1 LTKRK
6 PTPRAPRWQPGVS
19 GNPKGRPPGIP
30 NPSTKLRQ
38 MIDAEAIVKRLEE
51 AALAGDVAAART
63 LLERALPLYRVA
75 AAPVDLPELESA
87 EDLTAKAHAVLDAVA
102 KGRVPPD
109 LGAQLVSAIG
119 NVARVAEV
127 DELLRRVDALEKERA
142 TKSV

>member
-1 LTKRK
+1 
-6 PTPRAPRWQPGVS
+6 
-19 GNPKGRPPGIP
+19 
-30 NPSTKLRQ
+30 

-75 AAPVDLPELESA
+75 AAPVDLPELECA
-87 EDLTAKAHAVLDAVA
+87 EDLTAKAHAVLAAVA

-127 DELLRRVDALEKERA
+127 DELLRRVDALEKESA